1 MVQWFPF
8 LPHRKKFLGLKST
21 GYLGPFCMKL
31 VCSLWILQLTPRDMY
46 GVRLIGDFKLA
57 MSVNS

>member
-21 GYLGPFCMKL
+21 GHLAPFCMKL
-31 VCSLWILQLTPRDMY
+31 VCSLWVLQLTPRDMY

-57 MSVNS
+57 MSVNG